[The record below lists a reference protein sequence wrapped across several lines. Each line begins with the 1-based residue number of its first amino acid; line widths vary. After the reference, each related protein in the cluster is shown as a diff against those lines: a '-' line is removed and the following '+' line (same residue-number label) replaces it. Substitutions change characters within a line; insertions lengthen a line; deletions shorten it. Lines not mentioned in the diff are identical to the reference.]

1 MQSRTGFP
9 LLAGMFLFLAGSVEV
24 SGSEARHLGGRLQ
37 LFLDDWL
44 VQSAENVRRVL
55 HRPERRETA
64 IRVDRPWED
73 IYMYNPVVIKDGH
86 RYRMWYRAKYL
97 ARPFLTAY
105 AESLDG
111 IHWVKPN
118 LGLIE
123 FDGSRDN
130 NIIWPIAGADGRSF
144 SVFKDENPDAR
155 SDARYKAITNL
166 NEITESGKRRA
177 VIYGLGS
184 PDGLRWRHLHK
195 EPMVKA
201 LVEDPQFDSHNIALW
216 DSVRRHYAIY
226 ARGWYRKGLPPP
238 GSDRAGRT
246 AHTVTMKLPSGET
259 REMTH
264 IRDIRRYVSKDF
276 ANWSP
281 QEYIGLGGAPMEHL
295 YKNSATPYY
304 RDPGLMLMFPKRFLP
319 TRKAD
324 PDWEHI
330 GLSDIVFMFSRDGLN
345 FDRRYMEAFLRPGRD
360 PLAWHERSI
369 HVGTGLVPT
378 GEREM
383 SLYFIE
389 HGKTARM
396 SIRRGVLRVDG
407 LASLRA
413 PYSGGTVLTRPL
425 TFSGSRLVL
434 NYSTSAAGQIRVEVQ
449 DEAGAPLPGFGMEDC
464 PEIYGDEIER
474 VVAWRTGSDLTSLA
488 GRTVRLRIE
497 MKDADLFSLRFR

>member
-1 MQSRTGFP
+1 MQSRTGFL
-9 LLAGMFLFLAGSVEV
+9 LLAGMFLFLAGSTGV
-24 SGSEARHLGGRLQ
+24 SGSEVRHLGGRLQ

-44 VQSAENVRRVL
+44 VESAGNVRRVL

-155 SDARYKAITNL
+155 ADARYKAITNL
-166 NEITESGKRRA
+166 NEITESGRRRA

-184 PDGLRWRHLHK
+184 PDGLQWRHLHE

-216 DSVRRHYAIY
+216 DSVRRHYAVY

-238 GSDRAGRT
+238 GSDRVGRT

-281 QEYIGLGGAPMEHL
+281 QEYIGLGGAPLEHL

-304 RDPGLMLMFPKRFLP
+304 RDPGLLLMFPKRFLP

-449 DEAGAPLPGFGMEDC
+449 DETGAPLPGFGMEDC